1 MKFRIRFLFYFLATL
16 LSLGMLGVAG
26 LAVAYITLAPKLPE
40 VEVLRD
46 IQFQVP
52 MRVYTADGAL
62 IAEYGE
68 KRRIPLS
75 YQQIPETMIQAFI
88 AAEDD
93 RFFEHPGVDYQG
105 LLRAVLNLVLT
116 GERSQGGSTI
126 TMQVAR
132 NFFLS
137 SEKTYLRKA
146 NEILLALKIERELSK
161 EQILELYLNKIYLGN
176 RAYGVGAAAQVY
188 YGRPVSE
195 LDLAEIAMIAG
206 LPKAPSA
213 YNPVANPERALIR
226 RDYVLRRMQ
235 HLSFITAEEYDEAS
249 AVPNTAETHRVV
261 LDVDAQYVAEMARAE
276 MMERFGEAIYTDGY
290 HVYTTIDSR
299 RQQAATTALR
309 RVLLDYDQ
317 RHGYRGPIA
326 QLSAEVLQS
335 PESVQAELLKQPSSG
350 DIRPAVV
357 TAVGAED
364 ASLLVQG
371 LAEPQALLFAD
382 MKWARRF
389 INRDVVGDP
398 PAAPADVLAVGD
410 VVHVQQQEQGWRLV
424 QLPQVE
430 GALVALSPTDGA
442 IVALAGGFDFFRSK
456 FNRATQALRQPGS
469 AFKPFVYSA
478 ALEKGF
484 TPATIINDAPVVFRD
499 QALEGVWRPENYS
512 GRFYG
517 PTRLRTALTHS
528 RNLVSVR
535 VLRDIGV
542 PYAVDYV
549 TRFGFAESRLARNL
563 SLSLGNASITPLE
576 LVSGYAVFANGGY
589 RVLPHVIARVESM
602 AGDVLLQAQVP
613 QVCEDCEHMLPV
625 SALEPV
631 AAEAIADEVQPAE
644 RVISAQNAYMMTS
657 MMQDVVQY
665 GTGRRL
671 LQLGR
676 RDLAGKTGT
685 TNEQRD
691 AWFAGFNAQLVTA
704 AWVGFDQSHPL
715 GAGETGAQ
723 IALPMWLEFMR
734 VALDGVPEQALRQPE
749 GLVSVRIDPDTG
761 LMARADNTSAIFEV
775 FKADDIPPLESER
788 GGDSQQ
794 PESSLF

>member
-1 MKFRIRFLFYFLATL
+1 MKLRIRFLFYSLAAVVL
-16 LSLGMLGVAG
+16 LGLLGATGLGVA
-26 LAVAYITLAPKLPE
+26 YFTLAPKLPE
-40 VEVLRD
+40 VDVLRN
-46 IQFQVP
+46 IQLQVP
-52 MRVYTADGAL
+52 MRVYTADGVL

-68 KRRIPLS
+68 KRRIPLR
-75 YQQIPETMIQAFI
+75 YQQIPEAMIQAFV

-195 LDLAEIAMIAG
+195 LSLAEVAMIAG

-213 YNPVANPERALIR
+213 YNPVANPERAMVR
-226 RDYVLRRMQ
+226 RGYVLRRMQ
-235 HLSFITAEEYDEAS
+235 HLNYITAAEHAEADAAPNS
-249 AVPNTAETHRVV
+249 AEAHRVI
-261 LDVDAQYVAEMARAE
+261 LGVDAQYVAEMARGE
-276 MMERFGEAIYTDGY
+276 MIERFGEEIYTDGY
-290 HVYTTIDSR
+290 RVYTTIDSR
-299 RQQAATTALR
+299 KQQAATTALR

-317 RHGYRGPIA
+317 RHGFRGPLA
-326 QLSAEVLQS
+326 QLEPERLES
-335 PESVQAELLKQPSSG
+335 PELLADELAKHPISG
-350 DIRPAVV
+350 DIQVAAV
-357 TAVGAED
+357 TAIEEEGAT
-364 ASLLVQG
+364 LLVRG
-371 LAEPQALLFAD
+371 ASEPQDLPFEG
-382 MKWARRF
+382 MRWARRF
-389 INRDVVGDP
+389 INRDAVGDAP
-398 PAAPADVLAVGD
+398 SKPADVLAVGD
-410 VVHVQQQEQGWRLV
+410 VVHVQKQDDGWRLV

-430 GALVALSPTDGA
+430 GALLALSPDDGS

-499 QALEGVWRPENYS
+499 RALEGTWRPENYS

-542 PYAVDYV
+542 SYATDYV
-549 TRFGFAESRLARNL
+549 SRFGFSKDRLAQNL

-576 LVSGYAVFANGGY
+576 LAAGYAVFANGGFQ
-589 RVLPHVIARVESM
+589 VLPHVIDRVEGADGEM
-602 AGDVLLQAQVP
+602 LFQTEAPLA
-613 QVCEDCEHMLPV
+613 CEDCVPV
-625 SALEPV
+625 EAEPEAENVTV
-631 AAEAIADEVQPAE
+631 AAIDTEQPQLAE

-657 MMQDVVQY
+657 MMRDVVQY

-676 RDLAGKTGT
+676 NDLAGKTGT

-691 AWFAGFNAQLVTA
+691 AWFSGFNAQLVTT

-723 IALPMWLEFMR
+723 IALPMWLEFMQ
-734 VALDGVPEQALRQPE
+734 VALEGEPEHALKQPE

-761 LMARADNTSAIFEV
+761 LAARAENGDAIFEV
-775 FKADDIPPLESER
+775 FQDDNIPPLESKR
-788 GGDSQQ
+788 GGAQQ
-794 PESSLF
+794 PEGSLF

>member
-1 MKFRIRFLFYFLATL
+1 MKLRIRFLFYLLATL

-26 LAVAYITLAPKLPE
+26 LAVVYISLAPKLPE

-68 KRRIPLS
+68 KRRTPLS

-105 LLRAVLNLVLT
+105 LLRAVLNLVRT

-176 RAYGVGAAAQVY
+176 RAYGVGAAAQAY
-188 YGRPVSE
+188 YGRSVTE
-195 LDLAEIAMIAG
+195 LSLAEIAMIAG

-226 RDYVLRRMQ
+226 RAYVLRRMQ
-235 HLSFITAEEYDEAS
+235 HLNFITAAEYDEAS
-249 AVPNTAETHRVV
+249 KMPNTAEAHRVV

-276 MMERFGEAIYTDGY
+276 MMERFGESIYTDGY

-326 QLSAEVLQS
+326 QLSAEMLQS

-371 LAEPQALLFAD
+371 LAEPQTLLFAG

-389 INRDVVGDP
+389 INRDVVGEP

-410 VVHVQQQEQGWRLV
+410 VVHVQQQEQSWRLV

-442 IVALAGGFDFFRSK
+442 IIALAGGFDFFRSK

-576 LVSGYAVFANGGY
+576 LASGYAVFANGGY

-602 AGDVLLQAQVP
+602 AGDVLLQTQVP
-613 QVCEDCEHMLPV
+613 QVCEDCEHVLPV

-734 VALDGVPEQALRQPE
+734 VALDGMPEQPLKQPE

-761 LMARADNTSAIFEV
+761 LMARTDNTSAIFEV

-788 GGDSQQ
+788 GGGSQQ